1 MKYSF
6 NWLKELSGTEKSAE
20 EVREELTMRALEVEG
35 LEKIGGGF
43 DSVVVGKIISL
54 KKHPDADRLQV
65 VEVDITGKRP
75 AFAKAST
82 GEEELHRIVCGASN
96 IKIGDIVPV
105 ALPGAKLPCGIEIK
119 KAKIRGV
126 ESSGMLCAEDEL
138 GLGTSHDG
146 IKILEAETEIGIPFA
161 EYLGV
166 ESDDIFE
173 IKVLPDRAHDAM
185 SHVGVAREITA
196 LEGIEFDY
204 DFDGLEL
211 EGKTKKGKK
220 INVEIK
226 NDNCKRYVGV
236 LMENVEIKDSPSW
249 MQNRLRISGIR
260 PINNVVDAT
269 NYVMLELGN
278 PLHAFDLEKI
288 SGNIIVREAKDNE
301 KLTLLDGAEIELN
314 SDDLLITDNEKA
326 LALAGIMGGLH
337 SRISDNTKNIFLEAA
352 SFDAVLIRKTR
363 TRLGIQTD
371 SSSRFEKD
379 IDPNMAEKAMV
390 RLVEILKHIAGGEI
404 KETIDIYPEPV
415 KLWKIELDLGYVER
429 LLGET
434 VPEKDIVRIL
444 NSLGIATEKSGNDLK
459 CLIPT
464 FRLDLGTQEDL
475 IEEIGRVWGYDKVQ
489 PRIMAETPA
498 SRKVNEMSILE
509 RRIRNALSAFGLDEI
524 YNYSFYSKKDAADT
538 GLEEIKHYELQN
550 PMNPDQ
556 EYVRVSLIPNILK
569 NIRENIKNF
578 SSFGIFEIGRA
589 YWTNGGMPEEK
600 RMLIVAKVLDSD
612 KDAETFFSVKGICD
626 DFLSQLGVSDFY
638 YDNFD
643 PTPTDSTLGTWHLGR
658 LAEIKVEGTKEKIGY
673 IGEVS
678 PLIVAN
684 FKIGKR
690 VAIFELDLEKL
701 LKVSRKEKTYS
712 AISRFPIVTR
722 DISML
727 VDKGI
732 SVAKITEIIKKAGG
746 ELVISSEL
754 FDIFAKDGSN
764 SFAFH
769 IDLGSNERTLES
781 KDVDRVM
788 EKITTSLEKEIGAEV
803 RK

>member
-6 NWLKELSGTEKSAE
+6 NWLKELSGTNRTAE
-20 EVREELTMRALEVEG
+20 EVREELTMHSLEVEG
-35 LEKIGGGF
+35 LEEVGGGL
-43 DSVVVGKIISL
+43 DNVVTGKIISIE
-54 KKHPDADRLQV
+54 KHPDADRLQV
-65 VEVDITGKRP
+65 VQITTSDNEDETKQ
-75 AFAKAST
+75 
-82 GEEELHRIVCGASN
+82 IVCGAKN
-96 IKIGDIVPV
+96 IEIGNIVPV
-105 ALPGAKLPCGIEIK
+105 ALPGAKLPNGLEIK

-138 GLGTSHDG
+138 GLGESHEG
-146 IKILEAETEIGIPFA
+146 IKILEKGTEIGMPFS
-161 EYLGV
+161 EYLGI
-166 ESDDIFE
+166 ESDSVFE
-173 IKVLPDRAHDAM
+173 IKVLPDRAHDCM

-211 EGKTKKGKK
+211 EGKSNKEKK
-220 INVEIK
+220 INVEVR
-226 NDNCKRYVGV
+226 NDKCKRYVGV
-236 LMENVEIKDSPSW
+236 LMENVEIKNSPSW
-249 MQNRLRISGIR
+249 MQNRLKASGIR

-288 SGNIIVREAKDNE
+288 SGNIIVREAKAKE
-301 KLTLLDGAEIELN
+301 KLVLLDGVEVELA

-337 SRISDNTKNIFLEAA
+337 SGISENTKSIFLEAA
-352 SFDAVLIRKTR
+352 SFDAVSIRKTR

-390 RLVEILKHIAGGEI
+390 RLVEILEHIAGGEA
-404 KETIDIYPEPV
+404 KEIIDIYPEPLKSWKV
-415 KLWKIELDLGYVER
+415 KLDLEYIER
-429 LLGET
+429 LLGEK
-434 VPEKDIVRIL
+434 VPKKEISKIL
-444 NSLGIATEKSGNDLK
+444 NSLGISTKQADKYLD

-464 FRLDLGTQEDL
+464 FRLDIKTQEDL

-489 PRIMAETPA
+489 PRIMAETPP
-498 SRKVNEMSILE
+498 SRKINEMSILE
-509 RRIRNALSAFGLDEI
+509 RRTRNILSAFGLDEM

-538 GLEEIKHYELQN
+538 GLLDIKHYELEN

-578 SSFGIFEIGRA
+578 SALGIFEIGRT
-589 YWTNGGMPEEK
+589 YWTNGGVPEEK
-600 RMLIVAKVLDSD
+600 RMLIVAKVLDND
-612 KDAETFFSVKGICD
+612 KDAETFFATKGICD
-626 DFLSQLGVSDFY
+626 DFLSHLGVAGFY

-643 PTPTDSTLGTWHLGR
+643 PAPTDSTLGTWHLGR
-658 LAEIKVEGTKEKIGY
+658 LAEIKIEGMNEKIGY

-678 PLIVAN
+678 PLIIAN

-690 VAIFELDLEKL
+690 VAIFELDMDRL
-701 LKVSRKEKTYS
+701 LKVSRKEKVYS

-727 VDKGI
+727 IDRKI
-732 SVAKITEIIKKAGG
+732 SVAKISDVIKKAGG

-754 FDIFAKDGSN
+754 FDIFAKDGKN

-781 KDVDRVM
+781 KEVDDVM
-788 EKITTSLEKEIGAEV
+788 GKIISALEKEIGAEV

>member
-6 NWLKELSGTEKSAE
+6 NWLKELSGTERTAE
-20 EVREELTMRALEVEG
+20 EVREELTMHSLEVEG
-35 LEKIGGGF
+35 LEEVGGGL
-43 DSVVVGKIISL
+43 DNVVTGKIISIE
-54 KKHPDADRLQV
+54 KHPDADRLQV
-65 VEVDITGKRP
+65 VQITTNIKED
-75 AFAKAST
+75 KT
-82 GEEELHRIVCGASN
+82 KQIVCGAKN
-96 IKIGDIVPV
+96 IEIGNIVPV
-105 ALPGAKLPCGIEIK
+105 ALPGAKLPNGIEIK
-119 KAKIRGV
+119 EAELRGV
-126 ESSGMLCAEDEL
+126 KSSGMLCAEDEL

-146 IKILEAETEIGIPFA
+146 IKILEEGTEIGMPFS
-161 EYLGV
+161 EYLGI
-166 ESDDIFE
+166 ESDSVFE
-173 IKVLPDRAHDAM
+173 IKVLPDRAHDCM

-204 DFDGLEL
+204 DFDGLEFP
-211 EGKTKKGKK
+211 KKAKKGKK
-220 INVEIK
+220 VNVEIK
-226 NDNCKRYVGV
+226 SDKCKRYVGV
-236 LMENVEIKDSPSW
+236 LMENIEIKDSPMW
-249 MQNRLRISGIR
+249 MQGRLKASGIR

-288 SGNIIVREAKDNE
+288 SGNIIVREAKAKE
-301 KLTLLDGAEIELN
+301 KLVLLDGAEVELA

-337 SRISDNTKNIFLEAA
+337 SGISENTKSIFLEAA
-352 SFDAVLIRKTR
+352 SFDSVSIRKTR

-371 SSSRFEKD
+371 SSGRFEKD

-390 RLVEILKHIAGGEI
+390 RLVEILEHIADGEA
-404 KETIDIYPEPV
+404 KEIIDIYSEPLKSWKV
-415 KLWKIELDLGYVER
+415 KLDLEYIER
-429 LLGET
+429 LLGEK
-434 VPEKDIVRIL
+434 VPQKEISKIL
-444 NSLGIATEKSGNDLK
+444 NSLGISTKQSDKYLD

-464 FRLDLGTQEDL
+464 FRLDIKTQEDL

-489 PRIMAETPA
+489 PRIMAETPS
-498 SRKVNEMSILE
+498 SRKINEMSILE
-509 RRIRNALSAFGLDEI
+509 RRTRNILSAFGLDEV

-538 GLEEIKHYELQN
+538 GLEEIKHYELLN

-578 SSFGIFEIGRA
+578 SALGIFEIGRT
-589 YWTNGGMPEEK
+589 YWTNGGAPEEK
-600 RMLIVAKVLDSD
+600 RMLIVAKVLEND
-612 KDAETFFSVKGICD
+612 KDAETFFATKGICD
-626 DFLSQLGVSDFY
+626 DFLSHLGVAGFY

-643 PTPTDSTLGTWHLGR
+643 PAPTDSTLGTWHLGR
-658 LAEIKVEGTKEKIGY
+658 LAEIKIEGADEKLGY

-678 PLIVAN
+678 PLIIAN

-690 VAIFELDLEKL
+690 VAIFELDMNKL
-701 LKVSRKEKTYS
+701 LEAARKEKVYA

-727 VDKGI
+727 IDRKI
-732 SVAKITEIIKKAGG
+732 SVAKISDIIKKAGG

-754 FDIFAKDGSN
+754 FDIFEKDGKN

-781 KDVDRVM
+781 KEVDDVM
-788 EKITTSLEKEIGAEV
+788 GEIISALEKEIGAEV